1 MDEFKPE
8 DDLRPDSSDRRPA
21 RSRKPAPG
29 PRFAVSRQHLMIG
42 IGILVLLLLI
52 VGIGSALK
60 APTKHEA
67 AQEGAQNGA
76 AKDINLSGSSSLT
89 TGNTGVPGGTTD
101 TNDNNGVSST
111 SSQQPQNVSVPPIS
125 STPTEA
131 QPQPV
136 QDGAQQR
143 VDLPG
148 NMSDALSAQQGQ
160 VDAATQGMSGPA
172 STLPTAPATLMNGA
186 AATVAKE
193 ATRPVQGTAPQQ
205 HKTPAKT
212 VGKPATTQQ
221 HKAPTTVYTPAPSA
235 KPGAASSKTGT
246 TSAKAD
252 TTSAKVGVV
261 SGSGSSLQS
270 APASHYTLQL
280 SSASRSD
287 TLNAYAKQQK
297 LQNYQVYATQ
307 RDGKAWYVLVSGN
320 YASAAEAK
328 RAIATL
334 PADVQAKKPWAKPVR
349 QVQQD
354 LKK

>member
-52 VGIGSALK
+52 IGIGSALK

-67 AQEGAQNGA
+67 AQEGAQSGA
-76 AKDINLSGSSSLT
+76 ARDINLSGSSSLT
-89 TGNTGVPGGTTD
+89 AGNSGVPGGTTD
-101 TNDNNGVSST
+101 TNDNNGVGST
-111 SSQQPQNVSVPPIS
+111 SAQQPQNVSVPPIS

-136 QDGAQQR
+136 QEGAQQR

-160 VDAATQGMSGPA
+160 VDAATQGMNGPA

-186 AATVAKE
+186 AATAAKE
-193 ATRPVQGTAPQQ
+193 PTRPAQGTAPQQ

-212 VGKPATTQQ
+212 VSKPAATQQ

-235 KPGAASSKTGT
+235 KSGAASSKTGT
-246 TSAKAD
+246 TSAK
-252 TTSAKVGVV
+252 TGVV

>member
-52 VGIGSALK
+52 IGIGSALK

-67 AQEGAQNGA
+67 VQDGAQNGA

-89 TGNTGVPGGTTD
+89 AGNTGVPGGTTD
-101 TNDNNGVSST
+101 TNDNNGVSGT
-111 SSQQPQNVSVPPIS
+111 SAPQPQNVSVPPIS
-125 STPTEA
+125 NTPTEA
-131 QPQPV
+131 QPQPI

-148 NMSDALSAQQGQ
+148 NMSDALSGQQGQ
-160 VDAATQGMSGPA
+160 LDAATQGMSGPA

-186 AATVAKE
+186 AATAAKE
-193 ATRPVQGTAPQQ
+193 PTRPVQSTAPQQ

-212 VGKPATTQQ
+212 AGKPTATQQ
-221 HKAPTTVYTPAPSA
+221 HKAPTTVYTPAPAA

-246 TSAKAD
+246 ASAKA
-252 TTSAKVGVV
+252 GVV

-287 TLNAYAKQQK
+287 TLNAYARQQK

>member
-52 VGIGSALK
+52 IGIGSALK

-89 TGNTGVPGGTTD
+89 AGNTGVPGGTTD

-111 SSQQPQNVSVPPIS
+111 SAQQPQNVSVPPIS

-136 QDGAQQR
+136 QEGAQQR

-160 VDAATQGMSGPA
+160 VDAATQGMSGPV

-193 ATRPVQGTAPQQ
+193 PTRPVQGTAPQQ

-212 VGKPATTQQ
+212 ASKPTATQ
-221 HKAPTTVYTPAPSA
+221 HKAPTTVYAPAPSA

-246 TSAKAD
+246 TSAK
-252 TTSAKVGVV
+252 TGVV
-261 SGSGSSLQS
+261 SGSGSLLQS

-297 LQNYQVYATQ
+297 LQNYQVYATK

-320 YASAAEAK
+320 YASAA
-328 RAIATL
+328 
-334 PADVQAKKPWAKPVR
+334 
-349 QVQQD
+349 
-354 LKK
+354 

>member
-52 VGIGSALK
+52 IGIGSALK

-89 TGNTGVPGGTTD
+89 AGNTGVPGGTTD

-111 SSQQPQNVSVPPIS
+111 SAQQPQNVSVPPIS

-193 ATRPVQGTAPQQ
+193 TTRPVQGTAPQQ

-212 VGKPATTQQ
+212 AGKPAATQ
-221 HKAPTTVYTPAPSA
+221 HKAPTTVYAPAPSA
-235 KPGAASSKTGT
+235 KPGATSSKTGT
-246 TSAKAD
+246 TSAK
-252 TTSAKVGVV
+252 TGVV
-261 SGSGSSLQS
+261 SGSGNSLQS

-328 RAIATL
+328 RAIASL

>member
-52 VGIGSALK
+52 IGIGSALK

-89 TGNTGVPGGTTD
+89 AGNTGVPGGTTD

-111 SSQQPQNVSVPPIS
+111 SAQQPQNVSVPPIS

-136 QDGAQQR
+136 QEGAQQR

-160 VDAATQGMSGPA
+160 VDTATQGMSGPA

-186 AATVAKE
+186 AATAAKE
-193 ATRPVQGTAPQQ
+193 PTRPIQGTAPQQ

-212 VGKPATTQQ
+212 VSKPATTQQ

-246 TSAKAD
+246 TSAK
-252 TTSAKVGVV
+252 TGVV

-328 RAIATL
+328 RAIASL